1 MRKHRA
7 KPNRPDSAKMDMSP
21 MIDMVFL
28 LIIFFMVAS
37 EFIVIRKDPDV
48 MVPIA
53 PDGKAISNVT
63 GRVLVNVYSDE
74 VMREKGL
81 DTPFADVNS
90 KPLMFEDITELV
102 RVARDENDRNQ
113 IKTILMLRGDRDA
126 LVRRSK
132 EALTAAGAAGVNDI
146 MFSAFRDNRMVPR

>member
-1 MRKHRA
+1 MPNSKLRRA
-7 KPNRPDSAKMDMSP
+7 SAAPESECKMDMSP

-37 EFIVIRKDPDV
+37 EFVVIRKDPDV
-48 MVPIA
+48 TVPIA
-53 PDGKAISNVT
+53 PDGKAIQSVT
-63 GRVLVNVYSDE
+63 GRVLVNIYSDDK
-74 VMREKGL
+74 MKEKGL

-102 RVARDENDRNQ
+102 RNAREENERNS
-113 IKTILMLRGDRDA
+113 IAPTVLMLRGDRDA

-132 EALTAAGAAGVNDI
+132 EVLTAAGAAGVNDI
-146 MFSAFRDNRMVPR
+146 MFSAFREKR